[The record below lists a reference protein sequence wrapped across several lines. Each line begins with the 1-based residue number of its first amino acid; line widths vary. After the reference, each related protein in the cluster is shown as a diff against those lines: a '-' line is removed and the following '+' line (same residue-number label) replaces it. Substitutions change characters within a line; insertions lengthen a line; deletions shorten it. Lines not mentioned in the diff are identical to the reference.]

1 MGIKLVTQ
9 IPSEPQLL
17 CHFYS
22 REILVYGRFALLFII
37 CSLGDDDDG
46 FFSPAVIVMPAS
58 RAFPLLASAVNANDV
73 RLSEEVFDFSVI
85 HPALDWAVAMG

>member
-46 FFSPAVIVMPAS
+46 FFFTGRDSYAGFT
-58 RAFPLLASAVNANDV
+58 AFPLLASAVNANDV